1 MRALR
6 VHDYGEPSEALV
18 LDLDVPLPE
27 PEPGHLQ
34 VEVGAAALGLPD
46 VLLCR
51 GKYQLHPDLPFSPG
65 MEAAGIVSAVG
76 EGVSTDLIGRR
87 VVGVPA
93 LPSGA
98 LAESCIFA
106 AHNAY
111 PIPDDVDNITAVSSH
126 ISGTTAHLGLHQRAQ
141 LQPGETLLVHAG
153 AGGTGSAAIQVG
165 CIAGARVIATA
176 GSAERAKL
184 CEDLGADIG
193 INSSSNDISQA
204 VLTATDGRGADVIF
218 DPVGG
223 TIFDA
228 SRKCIASEGRLIVI
242 GFAGGEIQQI
252 PANHVLLRNY
262 SVLGLYVGAYAH
274 DQAGQA
280 LMQGVH
286 GELMAMI
293 AKGSFRPLVSGVIS
307 LDEVP
312 GALEALRDRSVTGRV
327 VVDLHQP

>member
-51 GKYQLHPDLPFSPG
+51 GKYQLRPDLPFSPG

-126 ISGTTAHLGLHQRAQ
+126 ISGTTAHLGLHRRAQ

-184 CEDLGADIG
+184 CEDLGAD
-193 INSSSNDISQA
+193 
-204 VLTATDGRGADVIF
+204 VIF

-223 TIFDA
+223 TVFDA
-228 SRKCIASEGRLIVI
+228 SRKCIASEGRLLVV

-252 PANHVLLRNY
+252 PANQVLLRNY

-274 DQAGQA
+274 DEAGRA

-312 GALEALRDRSVTGRV
+312 SALEALRDRSVTGRV

>member
-1 MRALR
+1 MKALLSKAAGGPETL
-6 VHDYGEPSEALV
+6 VLEDVDSPVAAPGWVVIKVKACGVNYPDALV
-18 LDLDVPLPE
+18 IEDRYQFRPARPFA
-27 PEPGHLQ
+27 PGG
-34 VEVGAAALGLPD
+34 EVSG
-46 VLLCR
+46 VI
-51 GKYQLHPDLPFSPG
+51 K
-65 MEAAGIVSAVG
+65 EVG
-76 EGVSTDLIGRR
+76 EGVTHLAVGDR
-87 VVGVPA
+87 VLA
-93 LPSGA
+93 SFSSGGMVEEVA
-98 LAESCIFA
+98 VEASRA
-106 AHNAY
+106 VR
-111 PIPDDVDNITAVSSH
+111 IPDMMPFDEASAFLMTY
-126 ISGTTAHLGLHQRAQ
+126 GTSLYALKDRGH

-184 CEDLGADIG
+184 CEDLGADVG
-193 INSSSNDISQA
+193 IDSSSNDISQA

-223 TIFDA
+223 TVFDA
-228 SRKCIASEGRLIVI
+228 SRKCIASEGRLLVV

-252 PANHVLLRNY
+252 PANQVLLRNY

-274 DQAGQA
+274 DEAGRA

-312 GALEALRDRSVTGRV
+312 SALEALRDRSVTGRV